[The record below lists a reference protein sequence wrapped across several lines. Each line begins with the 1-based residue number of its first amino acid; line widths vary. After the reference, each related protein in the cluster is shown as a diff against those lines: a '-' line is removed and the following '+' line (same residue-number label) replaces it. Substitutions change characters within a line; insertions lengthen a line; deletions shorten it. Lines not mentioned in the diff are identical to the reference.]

1 LGARGDRPGFRAFR
15 FPPRRTPGTT
25 PAVPRVSGRTPSRR
39 TRNRPV
45 PDPRPPARSANMAT
59 KNKTNKSVKK
69 RVKVTGSGKIK
80 YTKVGRRH
88 LNAHMTGK
96 RKRQLRRPGVIEG
109 RPSVLK
115 KYKIALG
122 LL

>member
-1 LGARGDRPGFRAFR
+1 
-15 FPPRRTPGTT
+15 
-25 PAVPRVSGRTPSRR
+25 
-39 TRNRPV
+39 
-45 PDPRPPARSANMAT
+45 MAA
-59 KNKTNKSVKK
+59 KNKTNKSVRK
-69 RVKVTGSGKIK
+69 RIKVTGKGKLK
-80 YTKVGRRH
+80 YSKVGRRH

-96 RKRQLRRPGVIEG
+96 RKRQLRQAGVIEG

>member
-1 LGARGDRPGFRAFR
+1 
-15 FPPRRTPGTT
+15 
-25 PAVPRVSGRTPSRR
+25 
-39 TRNRPV
+39 
-45 PDPRPPARSANMAT
+45 MAT

-69 RVKVTGSGKIK
+69 RIKVTGTGKLR

-88 LNAHMTGK
+88 LNAHIATK
-96 RKRQLRRPGVIEG
+96 RKRQLRKAGIIEG
-109 RPSVLK
+109 RPNVLK

>member
-1 LGARGDRPGFRAFR
+1 
-15 FPPRRTPGTT
+15 
-25 PAVPRVSGRTPSRR
+25 
-39 TRNRPV
+39 
-45 PDPRPPARSANMAT
+45 MAT

-69 RVKVTGSGKIK
+69 RIKVTGTGKLK
-80 YTKVGRRH
+80 YQKVGRRH

-96 RKRQLRRPGVIEG
+96 RKRQLRHAGVIEG
-109 RPSVLK
+109 RPNVLK

>member
-1 LGARGDRPGFRAFR
+1 MAR
-15 FPPRRTPGTT
+15 
-25 PAVPRVSGRTPSRR
+25 
-39 TRNRPV
+39 
-45 PDPRPPARSANMAT
+45 
-59 KNKTNKSVKK
+59 KNKTNKSVRK
-69 RVKVTGSGKIK
+69 RIKVTGTGKLK
-80 YTKVGRRH
+80 YSKVGRRH

-96 RKRQLRRPGVIEG
+96 RKRQLWTAGVIEG

>member
-1 LGARGDRPGFRAFR
+1 
-15 FPPRRTPGTT
+15 
-25 PAVPRVSGRTPSRR
+25 
-39 TRNRPV
+39 
-45 PDPRPPARSANMAT
+45 MAT

-69 RVKVTGSGKIK
+69 RIKVTGTGKLK
-80 YTKVGRRH
+80 YHKVGKRH
-88 LNAHMTGK
+88 LNAHMTSK
-96 RKRQLRRPGVIEG
+96 RKRQLRAAGVIEG

>member
-1 LGARGDRPGFRAFR
+1 
-15 FPPRRTPGTT
+15 
-25 PAVPRVSGRTPSRR
+25 
-39 TRNRPV
+39 
-45 PDPRPPARSANMAT
+45 MAT

-69 RVKVTGSGKIK
+69 RVKVTGTGKLK
-80 YTKVGRRH
+80 YGKVGRRH
-88 LNAHMTGK
+88 LNAHMTAK
-96 RKRQLRRPGVIEG
+96 RKRQLRKAGVISG